1 MKILFLAHRLP
12 YPPDKGEKIRS
23 FNILKHLANR
33 HQVHVVCWADG
44 EPELQATE
52 KLKALVP
59 NLYVEPFHS
68 LRQRMRML
76 RGLFSDKPLSVHHFY
91 ADTLRK
97 QIDILLQSIAFDAL
111 YVYSSNM
118 AEYVLEANIPIRLID
133 FCDLD
138 SEKFKQYAAI
148 HKPPLSWLYRLEG
161 KRLARYEKRVAEK
174 FNHVIFI
181 NHGEMHL
188 FDHGHGNGKASVLS
202 NGVDLHQYFGEA
214 LPNGHA
220 IATNDSPALVFTGT
234 MDYLPNIDA
243 ATWFAESVFPKIKS
257 ILPGAQFHILGRRPA
272 RNIRRLHDPD
282 KAIFV
287 SGYVEDL
294 RTRMQSADVF
304 VAPMRI
310 ARGMQTKL
318 LEAMACGVPV
328 VTSPTAAKGIGA
340 WPSREVLVAETEA
353 EYARQVLHV
362 LFNPRVRDG
371 LRKRAFEF
379 IKQKFDWEKNLKQL
393 DTLIQQS
400 PSVLQN

>member
-23 FNILKHLANR
+23 FNILKHLAN
-33 HQVHVVCWADG
+33 HHEVHLVCWADG
-44 EPELQATE
+44 EHDLQAARA
-52 KLKALVP
+52 LKELVP
-59 NLYVEPFHS
+59 HLHVVPFRP
-68 LRQRMRML
+68 LRQRLQML
-76 RGLFSDKPLSVHHFY
+76 RALFSDKPLTVHYFY
-91 ADTLRK
+91 ADELRK
-97 QIDILLQSIAFDAL
+97 QIDALLRSIEFDAL

-118 AEYVLEANIPIRLID
+118 AEYVLEAKIPIRLID

-148 HKPPLSWLYRLEG
+148 HKPPMSWLYRLEG
-161 KRLARYEKRVAEK
+161 RRLVRYEKRVAEE

-181 NHGEMHL
+181 NAGEKHL
-188 FDHGHGNGKASVLS
+188 FDNGQSNGKTSVLS
-202 NGVDLHQYFGEA
+202 NGVDLRQYFGDA
-214 LPNGHA
+214 LPNGRPA
-220 IATNDSPALVFTGT
+220 ASNDSPALVFTGT

-243 ATWFAESVFPKIKS
+243 AAWFAENVFPKIKS

-272 RNIRRLHDPD
+272 KSIRKLHDPD

-294 RTRMQSADVF
+294 RARMQSADVF

-362 LFNPRVRDG
+362 LFNPRLRDG

-379 IKQKFDWEKNLKQL
+379 IKQKFDWKKNLQQL
-393 DTLIQQS
+393 DALIQ
-400 PSVLQN
+400 PSRTAFQN